1 MYHYNSIGEAIFQAE
16 NKKTRSN
23 FRCYAFKLTL
33 HWSTL
38 PASCPASTINA
49 GGLNF
54 RIRNGNGCGP
64 SALKHRDIKL
74 MFNGILR
81 NFLKEIPENQIV
93 NNP

>member
-1 MYHYNSIGEAIFQAE
+1 MLRVFILSLSKD
-16 NKKTRSN
+16 KKPRPFLKPTNGLRTGGV
-23 FRCYAFKLTL
+23 KLTL

-38 PASCPASTINA
+38 PAGCPASTINA

-64 SALKHRDIKL
+64 SALKHRD
-74 MFNGILR
+74 
-81 NFLKEIPENQIV
+81 EIY